1 MSDGVP
7 ASENIIPDV
16 NSSGVGGSSRCAA
29 FLVGGIKMVFFSWG
43 KKDEPQ
49 LSAFELYQQ
58 ESLRM
63 MEQMNE
69 AVLRMLAINQNA
81 VETFGKTGVDNARLE
96 DQLVRSNQ
104 LLHENLK
111 FMQGHMKSMTEYMKD
126 VDERLARIEETTN
139 DAYRAANLAAMG

>member
-1 MSDGVP
+1 
-7 ASENIIPDV
+7 
-16 NSSGVGGSSRCAA
+16 
-29 FLVGGIKMVFFSWG
+29 
-43 KKDEPQ
+43 
-49 LSAFELYQQ
+49 
-58 ESLRM
+58 
-63 MEQMNE
+63 
-69 AVLRMLAINQNA
+69 
-81 VETFGKTGVDNARLE
+81 VDNARLE